1 MVDEDALRHVLLDI
15 VFMETVGMRPV
26 IVHGAGP
33 AINAAMEKAGI
44 APNFVHGRRVT
55 DQATLSI
62 VQDVLAGNV
71 NRQIAELIEDV
82 GGRAMTLNFD
92 STPVLFGEPLELVLD
107 GDNVDL
113 GFVGQVTRIDQ
124 AVIDNLCYAGT
135 VPIIP
140 SMCTDEQGQVYN
152 VNADSAATMVARLL
166 GAEKLIFL
174 SDVNGVRED
183 KDDPSTLIASL
194 STERAH
200 QLIADG
206 AIDAG
211 MIPKVEACIETLDRG
226 VRKVHI
232 IDGRIRHSLLLEI
245 YTSQGIGTQIIK

>member
-1 MVDEDALRHVLLDI
+1 
-15 VFMETVGMRPV
+15 
-26 IVHGAGP
+26 
-33 AINAAMEKAGI
+33 
-44 APNFVHGRRVT
+44 
-55 DQATLSI
+55 
-62 VQDVLAGNV
+62 
-71 NRQIAELIEDV
+71 
-82 GGRAMTLNFD
+82 
-92 STPVLFGEPLELVLD
+92 
-107 GDNVDL
+107 
-113 GFVGQVTRIDQ
+113 
-124 AVIDNLCYAGT
+124 
-135 VPIIP
+135 
-140 SMCTDEQGQVYN
+140 

-194 STERAH
+194 SAERAH
-200 QLIADG
+200 QLIAAG